1 MLPNCDDSP
10 SKSLWLEY
18 GWKQKTQPEEQLY
31 DLIFDPAESNN
42 LAGDAQSSGALREM
56 RGRLDAWMKRT
67 DDPLLKGPVKAPKGA
82 TVNPV
87 DQTSPKEPVV
97 DAG

>member
-1 MLPNCDDSP
+1 MAGSR
-10 SKSLWLEY
+10 LETEDPA
-18 GWKQKTQPEEQLY
+18 QEQLY
-31 DLIFDPAESNN
+31 DLIFDPTESNN
-42 LAGDAQSSGALREM
+42 LVGDPQSAAALREM

-82 TVNPV
+82 KVNPT
-87 DQTSPKEPVV
+87 DQISPKEPTV